1 MLDFFLF
8 FLRVNVKCLSNL
20 HSQNILFN
28 VALAPYSPSAASS
41 PQEPS
46 QATTEADLPVITT
59 REQKLLK
66 WQNLHQVFSSAVQ
79 VCVASMAVTLVIM
92 AALGIHAFI
101 KCPKQVSQLAQGLIK
116 TNSDFTKV
124 LAGCS
129 KERMDINLQLRNATF
144 NLIIALN
151 EMKDVT
157 KILENCSTAGHSTEN
172 FGLIE
177 CLIITTHNYTS
188 LLKKAVQDLMEIQNN
203 FTIVDAEKS
212 QAEGSCG
219 QLH

>member
-1 MLDFFLF
+1 M
-8 FLRVNVKCLSNL
+8 
-20 HSQNILFN
+20 
-28 VALAPYSPSAASS
+28 APHSPSAVSS
-41 PQEPS
+41 PQDPP
-46 QATTEADLPVITT
+46 QASTEADLTA

-66 WQNLHQVFSSAVQ
+66 WQNFRNVFSSAVQ

-101 KCPKQVSQLAQGLIK
+101 KCPKQVSQLAHGLIK

-151 EMKDVT
+151 EKNVT
-157 KILENCSTAGHSTEN
+157 KILQDCSITGNSNENV
-172 FGLIE
+172 GLIQ
-177 CLIITTHNYTS
+177 CLIITTQNYSS
-188 LLKKAVQDLMEIQNN
+188 LLRKAIQDLMEVHSNFDVENFNNRLCHPDEWSTLRTDNLLVIAKN
-203 FTIVDAEKS
+203 FTTLKT
-212 QAEGSCG
+212 
-219 QLH
+219 